1 MLKSSI
7 SIPSQL
13 KYSRELT
20 ITSALLK
27 TTIIC
32 YTRGDFAK
40 LANDPFYF
48 YGLRCTVSK
57 KNLKIAPLEVIFPFL
72 KFSNNKLFPAIYF
85 SLLGSWGLVFLKK
98 TYQQTKLWTLVSF
111 FTVFLTQAKPWRTA
125 NVEKKLFLVGCDV

>member
-85 SLLGSWGLVFLKK
+85 SLLCS
-98 TYQQTKLWTLVSF
+98 
-111 FTVFLTQAKPWRTA
+111 
-125 NVEKKLFLVGCDV
+125 